1 MSPAASLEV
10 TACQCNAGFSGPDG
24 GTCARCSANEY
35 KAGLGPAA
43 CTPCPANSVAAAGS
57 TVHTACL
64 CDAWYPGP
72 EGGPCVDGTCQPGS
86 TAVPTNLARAC
97 GSAQDAACNA
107 IMWSQNEYGLASN
120 SNDGLYGDESGVA
133 ISLTDGFN
141 VFIMDLEYIRSIDY
155 VNFWNREYWGWER
168 IVGAEIWIG
177 SSTMWS
183 ENTQC
188 ATLTDALQQTY
199 PCNLA
204 GRYVFIVQQNNYINF
219 IELEVFG
226 DACTACAA
234 NTHKAG
240 QGNEACV
247 ACPAHSKS
255 LPGSCAEEQC
265 HCDAGFRKQGVLCVQ
280 CDENTYRESL

>member
-1 MSPAASLEV
+1 V
-10 TACQCNAGFSGPDG
+10 CNVRIKTVACMESMNMYI
-24 GTCARCSANEY
+24 TCLLYWVMKLCFVITIIVICLSMKIKSAH
-35 KAGLGPAA
+35 AICAPG
-43 CTPCPANSVAAAGS
+43 
-57 TVHTACL
+57 
-64 CDAWYPGP
+64 YPGP